1 MFFFGQPGRL
11 VFKIKAGYKL
21 QLKTSDTMKL
31 FCSTKKLI
39 GKTKNGKSASSLG
52 MVEGVLVQC
61 NLVDNQYQQKPLYS
75 FMPNKS
81 YV

>member
-1 MFFFGQPGRL
+1 MFFFGQPGGL

-21 QLKTSDTMKL
+21 QLKTSETKKL

-39 GKTKNGKSASSLG
+39 GKTKNRKIASSLG

-61 NLVDNQYQQKPLYS
+61 NLVDNQYQQKSLYS